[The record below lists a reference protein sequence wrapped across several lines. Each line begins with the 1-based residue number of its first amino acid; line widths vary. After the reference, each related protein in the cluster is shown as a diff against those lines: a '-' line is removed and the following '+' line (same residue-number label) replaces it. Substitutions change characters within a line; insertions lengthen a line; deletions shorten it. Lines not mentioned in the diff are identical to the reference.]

1 MYYYLVYVSSATVPF
16 STQDLADLL
25 VVSRNNNSK
34 LDITGILLYKEGNFL
49 QLLEGDEKEVKKLY
63 DKIEMDVRHGGA
75 IVLTDGFEDVRQ
87 FPDWSMGFRNFND
100 PEVQALPG
108 YNHFMNTQFTKEE
121 FAEKPQ
127 EIRDLL
133 NMFKEQLR

>member
-1 MYYYLVYVSSATVPF
+1 MFYYLVYVSSATVPF

-49 QLLEGDEKEVKKLY
+49 QLLEGDENEVKKLY
-63 DKIEMDVRHGGA
+63 SKIELDVRHGGA
-75 IVLTDGFEDVRQ
+75 IVLTDGFEDERQ
-87 FPDWSMGFRNFND
+87 FPDWSMGFRNFSD

-133 NMFKEQLR
+133 NMFKQQLR